1 MEEEDLSLVPYA
13 LIYRLFFVVL
23 IDVAKLFATVE
34 ELFRV
39 RMSWGKL
46 ERVGRI

>member
-1 MEEEDLSLVPYA
+1 MEEEDLALVPYA
-13 LIYRLFFVVL
+13 VIYRLFFVVL

-39 RMSWGKL
+39 KMSWGKL